1 MALAPGTRLAHYE
14 IEGLL
19 GAGGMGEVYAARDTR
34 LEREVAIKVLPPE
47 RVEDGDARRRLIREA
62 RLAAQLNHPHIC
74 TIHDVG
80 DEGGVAYIAMER
92 VRGRALDQLIRPE
105 GLAPGTVVAHGAQI
119 ADALEYA
126 HEHGIVH
133 RDLKSSNVLVTSGGQ
148 VKVLD
153 FGLARQLEAVSEDQP
168 TRTATRP
175 GVLVGTPHYLAPEI
189 LRGGAADVGSDLWS
203 LGVVLYE
210 MACGVPPFRGATLM
224 DLGAAILNADPE
236 PLPARVPHSLAA
248 VIERC
253 LAKDPAQRYRSA
265 GEVRAALEAI
275 GSGAP
280 VTTGLPARR
289 RVGGYAIAVVAILL
303 VAAALVLDAGGIR
316 SRLFGAAPA
325 GRVASLAVLPL
336 ANLSHQPDQQYF
348 ADGITDELITRLAQ
362 TGGARVTSRTSVM
375 ALQGSALPLPQIAR
389 RLGVDA
395 IVEGSVERSG
405 DRVRISAQLI
415 RAATD
420 EHLWAQSYER
430 DLRDVLALQDEVA
443 GAIANAVEGRLEP
456 AAHSG
461 TTAPAVSRHGY
472 ELYLRAL
479 DTYRH
484 WDRYSD
490 RAAMA
495 LLEQAI
501 REDSSYAPPWAAMG
515 LVYLDGP
522 GQFGTREDDVSRA
535 RGSVVRAL
543 ALDPRLGLA
552 YAVKAQIE
560 LEQDWDWRAAET
572 DFKRAI
578 EAAPSLFEAHHG
590 YAHLLMN
597 VGREPESMEQSR
609 TALALD
615 PLNPAAVLHMGYCEL
630 ARGEPRLAVER
641 FQAGLRLDPGSTE
654 AYRFLAE
661 GYALSGRWDEAAAAE
676 AEAFRR
682 GDPADTA
689 SSALPL
695 RSRLAMTAVIAAR
708 RGHTADALHL
718 LSGMIDGANRGTV
731 LASDV
736 ASIYAL
742 LGRKDEAFRWLDRAF
757 GGHETPLIA
766 LKTNLYMASLR
777 SDPRFAVLLRRI
789 GLPA

>member
-34 LEREVAIKVLPPE
+34 LEREVAIKVQPSE
-47 RVEDGDARRRLIREA
+47 RVEDGDSRRRLIREA
-62 RLAAQLNHPHIC
+62 RLAARLNHPHIC

-80 DEGGVAYIAMER
+80 DEAGVAYIAMER

-105 GLAPGTVVAHGAQI
+105 GLAPGTVAGHGAQI
-119 ADALEYA
+119 ADALAYA

-168 TRTATRP
+168 TRTWTRP

-210 MACGVPPFRGATLM
+210 MACGVPPFRGATLI
-224 DLGAAILNADPE
+224 DLGAAILNADPG
-236 PLPARVPHSLAA
+236 PLPARVPRSLAA

-280 VTTGLPARR
+280 VTTGPPARR
-289 RVGGYAIAVVAILL
+289 RVGGYAIAVVAIVL
-303 VAAALVLDAGGIR
+303 VATALVLDAGGIR

-443 GAIANAVEGRLEP
+443 GAIANAVEGRLP
-456 AAHSG
+456 QYRG
-461 TTAPAVSRHGY
+461 TATSSTCARSTPTGIGIATATAPRWRCSSRRSGKT
-472 ELYLRAL
+472 RV
-479 DTYRH
+479 TRH
-484 WDRYSD
+484 RGRRWGSSTWTGR
-490 RAAMA
+490 
-495 LLEQAI
+495 
-501 REDSSYAPPWAAMG
+501 DSS
-515 LVYLDGP
+515 GP
-522 GQFGTREDDVSRA
+522 A
-535 RGSVVRAL
+535 RTMCRAL
-543 ALDPRLGLA
+543 AGPWCAR
-552 YAVKAQIE
+552 
-560 LEQDWDWRAAET
+560 WRST
-572 DFKRAI
+572 RDSGSRMR
-578 EAAPSLFEAHHG
+578 S
-590 YAHLLMN
+590 
-597 VGREPESMEQSR
+597 RRRSSSSR
-609 TALALD
+609 T
-615 PLNPAAVLHMGYCEL
+615 GTG
-630 ARGEPRLAVER
+630 ARPR
-641 FQAGLRLDPGSTE
+641 PTS
-654 AYRFLAE
+654 
-661 GYALSGRWDEAAAAE
+661 SGR
-676 AEAFRR
+676 
-682 GDPADTA
+682 
-689 SSALPL
+689 
-695 RSRLAMTAVIAAR
+695 SRTP
-708 RGHTADALHL
+708 
-718 LSGMIDGANRGTV
+718 
-731 LASDV
+731 
-736 ASIYAL
+736 
-742 LGRKDEAFRWLDRAF
+742 RAC
-757 GGHETPLIA
+757 
-766 LKTNLYMASLR
+766 S
-777 SDPRFAVLLRRI
+777 RRI
-789 GLPA
+789 TAMPTCS